1 MCLPEILLWLLY
13 RYQFYRFDSAE
24 SLSQSTDCSNKE
36 PFLGKPHF
44 RRTSVDWFFGFKL
57 HLVVNALGEL
67 LNITLTPGNTDERKP
82 VPQLVQ
88 HLTGKLF
95 GDKGYIS
102 RNLTN
107 QLWQATNLQ
116 LITPLKRNMKN
127 RLLPLWDKVLLRRRS
142 IIETI
147 IDQLKNISQIEHTR
161 HRSPV
166 SFLIN
171 LLAGL
176 IAYCHQPKKP
186 SLSFDSL
193 LSTIA

>member
-1 MCLPEILLWLLY
+1 
-13 RYQFYRFDSAE
+13 
-24 SLSQSTDCSNKE
+24 
-36 PFLGKPHF
+36 
-44 RRTSVDWFFGFKL
+44 
-57 HLVVNALGEL
+57 LVVNDRGEL
-67 LNITLTPGNTDERKP
+67 LNITLTPGNIDDRKP
-82 VPQLVQ
+82 VLQLVQ
-88 HLTGKLF
+88 NLTGKIF

-102 RNLTN
+102 QKLTQ
-107 QLWQATNLQ
+107 QLWQATGLQ
-116 LITPLKRNMKN
+116 LITPLKRKMKN
-127 RLLPLWDKVLLRRRS
+127 RLVPLWDKVWLRHRS

-186 SLSFDSL
+186 SLNLESL
-193 LSTIA
+193 KSTIA

>member
-1 MCLPEILLWLLY
+1 
-13 RYQFYRFDSAE
+13 
-24 SLSQSTDCSNKE
+24 
-36 PFLGKPHF
+36 
-44 RRTSVDWFFGFKL
+44 
-57 HLVVNALGEL
+57 VVNDHGEL
-67 LNITLTPGNTDERKP
+67 LNITLTPGNIDDRKP
-82 VPQLVQ
+82 VPKLVQ
-88 HLTGKLF
+88 DLTGKLF

-102 RNLTN
+102 RPLTK
-107 QLWQATNLQ
+107 QLWQTTGLQ
-116 LITPLKRNMKN
+116 LITPLNRNMKN

-176 IAYCHQPKKP
+176 IAYCHQPQKP
-186 SLSFDSL
+186 SLDLQSL
-193 LSTIA
+193 NSTIA